1 MTCSI
6 SVGLA
11 IRCNITPRHSSKVSS
26 EDKLS
31 VVILM
36 KGGHDRAHGGR
47 ARVDAS
53 PMRPPRWRRP
63 CCWHVTLIISPRC
76 DMYTHYIG
84 HGNDIDDDRSDKAG
98 DAISS
103 DTDTISR
110 WRLSVTNISRGNSML
125 PYIT

>member
-1 MTCSI
+1 
-6 SVGLA
+6 
-11 IRCNITPRHSSKVSS
+11 
-26 EDKLS
+26 
-31 VVILM
+31 
-36 KGGHDRAHGGR
+36 
-47 ARVDAS
+47 
-53 PMRPPRWRRP
+53 
-63 CCWHVTLIISPRC
+63 
-76 DMYTHYIG
+76 MYTHYIG